1 MNYCK
6 HITYFFLI
14 SVFFVAISACTKN
27 NTKAFN
33 QYFDA
38 KTYAE
43 QEKNEILEQFNHYN
57 NTIILDG
64 KKESKVNLE
73 LDTTVVNEM
82 VNFFSKANIN
92 KKINKDQYKLDTFWM
107 LDAKTNEN
115 IEVLNYSTSNKKL
128 DVKWF
133 QQYSNGSMK
142 ALLSKQNFL
151 YSYEKEIFYG
161 NNNEFSVVSWQ
172 KILGQDT
179 LYIFN
184 KVEFFP

>member
-6 HITYFFLI
+6 YEIYFFLLLAI
-14 SVFFVAISACTKN
+14 LVALSSCTN
-27 NTKAFN
+27 SSSQVFN

-38 KTYAE
+38 KTYVE
-43 QEKNEILEQFNHYN
+43 QEKDELLKDFKHYN
-57 NTIILDG
+57 NTIILNG
-64 KKESKVNLE
+64 NEETKQNEL
-73 LDTTVVNEM
+73 LDTIVVEEL
-82 VNFFSKANIN
+82 VDYFSKANIN
-92 KKINKDQYKLDTFWM
+92 KKINQDQYKIDTFWM

-115 IEVLNYSTSNKKL
+115 IEVLNYSTTNKKL

-142 ALLSKQNFL
+142 ALLSKSNFL

-161 NNNEFSVVSWQ
+161 KEDEFSVVSWQ

-179 LYIFN
+179 LRVFS
-184 KVEFFP
+184 KVEFIP